1 MNIRDT
7 SSASPLSA
15 DNLVQQKES
24 LQLRQILQAL
34 RATWRI
40 PLVVSICLLLLAV
53 AILVALRAAFPP
65 TRIFI
70 SQFHFTFPSA
80 EAGRYP
86 NSTPFSINEIL
97 DPAILSV
104 VYDQLKLGDYDVD
117 RNEFYDSFSI
127 RPFVLAES
135 EISERFRQQLADR
148 RLSFVERERLEQQ
161 LKFELAQASRGAAEL
176 SYIPPRRPVI
186 PIALGRAIVDKV
198 PMIWSQFAIEKKGA
212 LRIPGFSAAT
222 KVLDPNAID
231 QQPLPLSIIGLTEA
245 GERLNERLTELMK
258 TTEQHVDGLRYVAGV
273 LTVRDSVS
281 GKSIRD
287 LERDIRNLELF
298 HINPLRAH
306 LVQYRFEDGGATLQ
320 QIVERRIN
328 DIEVR
333 ATALTK
339 QAEAI
344 GDSIGQFVQATA
356 GLQGRPVEK
365 KLSEGGTV
373 AGGATIPQ
381 VGETFIDRIIQ
392 LTRRDREAEQDRI
405 FISDRTQKQLELHQ
419 QAIALRS
426 EQDRW
431 KELLAQLRGAGT
443 PREDLDTS
451 ARARMDR
458 ELRYS
463 VAEANANWLALS
475 RIEDEFSAK
484 RTGRTAEIYTL
495 YAPNRPVVSNDLI
508 LNTTVLGAVLSG
520 LIIFFLGFW
529 AIRAGLLLV
538 RA

>member
-1 MNIRDT
+1 
-7 SSASPLSA
+7 
-15 DNLVQQKES
+15 
-24 LQLRQILQAL
+24 
-34 RATWRI
+34 
-40 PLVVSICLLLLAV
+40 
-53 AILVALRAAFPP
+53 
-65 TRIFI
+65 
-70 SQFHFTFPSA
+70 
-80 EAGRYP
+80 
-86 NSTPFSINEIL
+86 
-97 DPAILSV
+97 
-104 VYDQLKLGDYDVD
+104 
-117 RNEFYDSFSI
+117 
-127 RPFVLAES
+127 VLAES

-148 RLSFVERERLEQQ
+148 RLSFVERERLEQHW
-161 LKFELAQASRGAAEL
+161 KDELARASRGAAEL

-186 PIALGRAIVDKV
+186 SIALGRAIVQKV
-198 PMIWSQFAIEKKGA
+198 PMVWSQFAIEKKGA
-212 LRIPGFSAAT
+212 LRIPGFYAAT

-231 QQPLPLSIIGLTEA
+231 QQPLPLSIVALMEA

-258 TTEQHVDGLRYVAGV
+258 TTGV

-287 LERDIRNLELF
+287 LERDIRDLELF
-298 HINPLRAH
+298 HINPLRAD
-306 LVQYRFEDGGATLQ
+306 LVQYRFEGATLQ

-356 GLQGRPVEK
+356 SLQGRPVEK

-381 VGETFIDRIIQ
+381 VGETFIDRIIE
-392 LTRRDREAEQDRI
+392 LTRSDREAEQDRI
-405 FISDRTQKQLELHQ
+405 FIGERTQKQLELHQ

-431 KELLAQLRGAGT
+431 KELLAQLSADGT
-443 PREDLDTS
+443 PRKDLDKS
-451 ARARMDR
+451 ARAGMDR

-463 VAEANANWLALS
+463 VVEANGNWMALS

-484 RTGRTAEIYTL
+484 RTGRAAEIYTL
-495 YAPNRPVVSNDLI
+495 YAPGRDVVSNDLI

-529 AIRAGLLLV
+529 AIRAGLLLG
-538 RA
+538 RT

>member
-1 MNIRDT
+1 MNIHET
-7 SSASPLSA
+7 SPAPVSA
-15 DNLVQQKES
+15 DNLMQQKES
-24 LQLRQILQAL
+24 LQLRQILRAL

-40 PLVVSICLLLLAV
+40 PLVASICLLLLAV

-65 TRIFI
+65 TKIFI

-86 NSTPFSINEIL
+86 NNTPFSINEIL
-97 DPAILSV
+97 DPAILGV

-127 RPFVLAES
+127 RPFVLAEP

-161 LKFELAQASRGAAEL
+161 LKIELAQASRGAAEL
-176 SYIPPRRPVI
+176 SYIPPRRPMI

-198 PMIWSQFAIEKKGA
+198 PMVWSQFAIEKKGA

-245 GERLNERLTELMK
+245 GGRLNERLTELMK
-258 TTEQHVDGLRYVAGV
+258 TAGV

-287 LERDIRNLELF
+287 LERDIRDLELF

-306 LVQYRFEDGGATLQ
+306 LVQYRFGDGGATLQ
-320 QIVERRIN
+320 QIVERRVN
-328 DIEVR
+328 DIDVR

-392 LTRRDREAEQDRI
+392 LTRRDREAEQERI
-405 FISDRTQKQLELHQ
+405 FIEERTQKQLELHQ

-431 KELLAQLRGAGT
+431 KELLAQLRADGT

-463 VAEANANWLALS
+463 VAEANANWMALS

-484 RTGRTAEIYTL
+484 RTGRAAEMYTL
-495 YAPNRPVVSNDLI
+495 YAPRRDVIFNDLI

>member
-1 MNIRDT
+1 MNLRDT
-7 SSASPLSA
+7 PPASPLSA

-24 LQLRQILQAL
+24 LQVRQILQAL
-34 RATWRI
+34 HATWRI
-40 PLVVSICLLLLAV
+40 PLLASICLLLLAV

-80 EAGRYP
+80 ETGRYP
-86 NSTPFSINEIL
+86 NNTPFSINEIL

-135 EISERFRQQLADR
+135 EVSERFRQQLADR
-148 RLSFVERERLEQQ
+148 RLSFVERERLEEQ
-161 LKFELAQASRGAAEL
+161 LKDELAQASRGAAEL

-186 PIALGRAIVDKV
+186 SIALGRAIVQKV
-198 PMIWSQFAIEKKGA
+198 PMVWSQFAIEKKGV
-212 LRIPGFSAAT
+212 LRIPGFFAAT

-231 QQPLPLSIIGLTEA
+231 QQPLPLSIVALMEA
-245 GERLNERLTELMK
+245 GERLNERLSELLK
-258 TTEQHVDGLRYVAGV
+258 TTGV

-281 GKSIRD
+281 GRSVRD
-287 LERDIRNLELF
+287 LERDIRDLELF
-298 HINPLRAH
+298 HINPLRAD

-356 GLQGRPVEK
+356 SLQGRPVEK
-365 KLSEGGTV
+365 KLPEGGPV

-381 VGETFIDRIIQ
+381 VGETFIDRIIE
-392 LTRRDREAEQDRI
+392 LTRRDREAGQDRI
-405 FISDRTQKQLELHQ
+405 FISERTQKQLELQQ

-431 KELLAQLRGAGT
+431 KELLAQLRADGT
-443 PREDLDTS
+443 PHKDLDKS
-451 ARARMDR
+451 ARAGMDR

-463 VAEANANWLALS
+463 VAEANGNWMALS
-475 RIEDEFSAK
+475 RIEDEFSAN
-484 RTGRTAEIYTL
+484 RTSRTAEIYTP
-495 YAPNRPVVSNDLI
+495 YAPRRDVVSNDLI
-508 LNTTVLGAVLSG
+508 LNTTVLGTVLTG

-529 AIRAGLLLV
+529 AIRAGLLLA